1 MVARLDLGTTFL
13 SCRQRKAKGLTSALP
28 SLFQNLRNGEFRKVP
43 VLWFYFLFP
52 SEIYSTLP
60 IVMLGTVLSSAAPK
74 LALVGCY
81 FDLNG
86 SWVYCRPYDECAATI
101 NRNNYMSAQEA
112 IDFGLIDSITW
123 KREAQNSGV
132 QKSNSV
138 DTPTLPPAV
147 LTVEDK
153 KLEKSGT
160 SPYQR

>member
-1 MVARLDLGTTFL
+1 MIQAKEGERTHQRLTELISKFT
-13 SCRQRKAKGLTSALP
+13 K
-28 SLFQNLRNGEFRKVP
+28 
-43 VLWFYFLFP
+43 
-52 SEIYSTLP
+52 
-60 IVMLGTVLSSAAPK
+60 
-74 LALVGCY
+74 
-81 FDLNG
+81 
-86 SWVYCRPYDECAATI
+86 RPYDECAAAI

>member
-1 MVARLDLGTTFL
+1 M
-13 SCRQRKAKGLTSALP
+13 
-28 SLFQNLRNGEFRKVP
+28 P

-86 SWVYCRPYDECAATI
+86 SWVYCRPYDECAAAI